1 MASTTDKTKKCEAKN
16 SLFVWLRK
24 QEINFFVS
32 KVVHILFTMFFLF
45 ELRGNWEAK
54 EKKIDNLFG
63 GGFKFCNLQCFFF
76 NALGKISHS

>member
-32 KVVHILFTMFFLF
+32 KVVHILFTMFFFVRTEGKLGG
-45 ELRGNWEAK
+45 EGK
-54 EKKIDNLFG
+54 ENRQFVWGRVQIL
-63 GGFKFCNLQCFFF
+63 
-76 NALGKISHS
+76 